1 MWADIARHYSLNPD
15 LTDITGYSMGGGGTY
30 RLATRW
36 PDLFARAFPIVGP
49 PTSAATFTSLR
60 NIPVMAWY
68 GQNDELVGPEMSEQT
83 FLDASQAGIRY
94 DHWIFTPAGHITEG
108 NNDEYTPAA
117 NFFGDHTVD
126 RNPMH
131 VTYVFNPSEDPKALS
146 PTDHAY
152 WASGMKLASGA
163 STGTVD
169 AKSHGFGVGDP
180 PVEPVKLGASTLNGG
195 SHGPIPYQER
205 TIDWGKAPATPP
217 ANELDIDTTGLS
229 ALTIDTL
236 RADVGCAP
244 KLNVTSDV
252 PVKIALGGCDLV
264 ASAAKGRSTLRVCA
278 SRRSF
283 VIHLARRLHG
293 RRVVRATVRV
303 GSAKARTVRGKRLAL
318 RISLRGRPASRVRV
332 RIVSRLS
339 NGRRVTTV
347 RTYLTCARR
356 R

>member
-1 MWADIARHYSLNPD
+1 
-15 LTDITGYSMGGGGTY
+15 
-30 RLATRW
+30 
-36 PDLFARAFPIVGP
+36 
-49 PTSAATFTSLR
+49 
-60 NIPVMAWY
+60 
-68 GQNDELVGPEMSEQT
+68 MSEQA
-83 FLDASQAGIRY
+83 FLNAEQAGIRY
-94 DHWIFTPAGHITEG
+94 DHWVFTPAGHITEG

-180 PVEPVKLGASTLNGG
+180 PVESVKLGATTLNGG
-195 SHGPIPYQER
+195 SHGPIPSQER
-205 TIDWGKAPATPP
+205 TIDWGKTPATPR
-217 ANELDIDTTGLS
+217 ANELDVDTTGLS

-264 ASAAKGRSTLRVCA
+264 ASAAKGRSTVRVCA

-339 NGRRVTTV
+339 TGRRVTTV